1 MRRNKKLQWISGFL
15 VFALCICTMSVSVTG
30 ENPQWER
37 KLDVALKAVLTAVTD
52 EELLTVYVF
61 LEDINRQAVADRLL
75 KEKGFDSE
83 VYKDPSRFN
92 TEIAP
97 AIAQSIVDRVGYE
110 EAYREIPDGGE
121 VVAAAD
127 GSSNETFQ
135 SFAAMVEAEAQF
147 GRNTLV
153 SQAVSAKVDEF
164 IQAESELIREACTT
178 ENELFVSQNV
188 DTEKR
193 RVLYNGKYAKILILE
208 ATKVE
213 VKQMATRQ
221 EVKQLLLCED
231 TPQYS
236 LMSTAI
242 SQIGADGSTGTK
254 SPSYNGGNGFRGT
267 GVKIGVIEAEGGVF
281 STTHPFL
288 KSIVNTRLFYVPNP
302 GQNSNN
308 TIDRSSFHANFVTS
322 ILVGQS
328 YNTSGITF
336 EGVVPNATVYQ
347 MPVWS
352 SSQFLGALDALKEKG
367 VSVINYSGGT
377 DPQAYSSHDAA
388 VDNWLHN
395 NNITL
400 VVAAGN
406 SVSASNAGQSVTNRV
421 SSPGNAY
428 NAITVGAA
436 DTINS
441 NFTAK
446 SSPYGMWVPT
456 SSATTGSSFISSSL
470 QVAHK
475 PDLVAP
481 GVNIRCWDSTA
492 GSLKYENGTSLSAP
506 LVTGVIAQMM
516 QANPALKTKS
526 VSVKAKLLLAAN
538 YAAVSGGISPYTNY
552 ALSDS
557 MLKERSGA
565 GLLDA
570 KQAVTAAL
578 ETNGCGTYASSVSG
592 YTTSS
597 RSYSGIR
604 VLPGQQIR
612 VAMVYEKAENVLL
625 NDYTDNL
632 DIKFTPAGT
641 ETYTY
646 AKSASSR
653 QNVEIFEYIN
663 NTGVTIYG
671 DLHIDR
677 VSGTNTAI
685 TIYFSAAWQVS

>member
-1 MRRNKKLQWISGFL
+1 M
-15 VFALCICTMSVSVTG
+15 
-30 ENPQWER
+30 
-37 KLDVALKAVLTAVTD
+37 
-52 EELLTVYVF
+52 
-61 LEDINRQAVADRLL
+61 
-75 KEKGFDSE
+75 
-83 VYKDPSRFN
+83 
-92 TEIAP
+92 
-97 AIAQSIVDRVGYE
+97 
-110 EAYREIPDGGE
+110 
-121 VVAAAD
+121 
-127 GSSNETFQ
+127 
-135 SFAAMVEAEAQF
+135 
-147 GRNTLV
+147 
-153 SQAVSAKVDEF
+153 
-164 IQAESELIREACTT
+164 
-178 ENELFVSQNV
+178 
-188 DTEKR
+188 
-193 RVLYNGKYAKILILE
+193 
-208 ATKVE
+208 
-213 VKQMATRQ
+213 
-221 EVKQLLLCED
+221 
-231 TPQYS
+231 
-236 LMSTAI
+236 
-242 SQIGADGSTGTK
+242 
-254 SPSYNGGNGFRGT
+254 
-267 GVKIGVIEAEGGVF
+267 
-281 STTHPFL
+281 
-288 KSIVNTRLFYVPNP
+288 PNP
-302 GQNSNN
+302 GQSSNN
-308 TIDRSSFHANFVTS
+308 TIDRNSFHANFVTS

-328 YNTSGITF
+328 YSTSGITF
-336 EGVVPNATVYQ
+336 EGVVPSATVYQ
-347 MPVWS
+347 MPVWT
-352 SSQFLGALDALKEKG
+352 SSQFLGALDALKEQG

-406 SVSASNAGQSVTNRV
+406 SVSASSAGQSVTNRV

-436 DTINS
+436 DTINA

-456 SSATTGSSFISSSL
+456 SSVTRGSSFISSNF

-481 GVNIRCWDSTA
+481 GVNMRCWDSTT

-538 YAAVSGGISPYTNY
+538 YAAINGGTYPHTNP

-570 KQAVTAAL
+570 KKAVATAL
-578 ETNGCGTYASSVSG
+578 EGNSFGTYASSVSG
-592 YTTSS
+592 YTTNS

-604 VLPGQQIR
+604 VLPGQKIR

-625 NDYTDNL
+625 SNYTDDL

-641 ETYTY
+641 ESYTY
-646 AKSASSR
+646 ARSISYH
-653 QNVEIFEYIN
+653 QNVEIFEYTN

-677 VSGTNTAI
+677 VSGNNTAI